1 MFSCDQTIRAPLSSC
16 SFFSAYG
23 REEKRVVGL
32 RLATKNRDRIGD
44 IFASREI
51 KGSGNRETE

>member
-44 IFASREI
+44 IFRFM
-51 KGSGNRETE
+51 